1 MDTAYINLNI
11 CTEKSNEI
19 IKDLFIPKVKEVSET
34 WGIQDIFV
42 KIQTESMDE
51 LNDICKDIIHMN
63 GIEPTVI
70 LESVNEYTW
79 GIQDIFVKIQTES
92 MDELNDI
99 CKDIIHMN
107 GIEPTVILE
116 SVNEY
121 MTFIMR

>member
-1 MDTAYINLNI
+1 MYRKVQWNN
-11 CTEKSNEI
+11 KRSF
-19 IKDLFIPKVKEVSET
+19 FIPKVKEVSET
-34 WGIQDIFV
+34 WGI
-42 KIQTESMDE
+42 
-51 LNDICKDIIHMN
+51 H
-63 GIEPTVI
+63 
-70 LESVNEYTW
+70 
-79 GIQDIFVKIQTES
+79 DIFVKIQTES